1 MDKNKQYIVITAGGT
16 GGHIF
21 PANSL
26 RKGLSDLKKYR
37 VRFITDT
44 RGSSFID
51 GTSSRDSTLVI
62 PTIRPSVIRIFSLP
76 LEFNKFLFSVAKILF
91 MFLRDRPSLIV
102 GFGGYAS
109 LPTLIAGFLSGI
121 PVIIHE
127 SNAVMGRTNRWFLP
141 FAKAAMVN
149 FQSVIGVDKAYIN
162 KLKLTGTPVREC
174 ISKFSSKKR
183 INSDEFN
190 ILVIGGSQ
198 GSKIV
203 SEAVPKA
210 IVSLPQEM
218 RSKIAVWQ
226 QVRPGQEELASSLY
240 KGMVKDFTVSTFF
253 SDKAN
258 DAMNIGELMF
268 NADLVIA
275 RAGASTISEI
285 ETLGKSSVL
294 IPFAAAKD
302 DHQLHN
308 ANMLAKKD
316 AAIIINE
323 SDDMVDQLTDVLSG
337 LINNPKAITEM
348 ARKAKSNLHL
358 KSIPSIISIVRL
370 MQRSK

>member
-16 GGHIF
+16 GGHVF
-21 PANSL
+21 PADSL

-44 RGSSFID
+44 RGASFID
-51 GTSSRDSTLVI
+51 TESSRDSALAI
-62 PTIRPSVIRIFSLP
+62 PTIRLSVIKIFSLP
-76 LEFNKFLFSVAKILF
+76 LELNKFIFSVAKILF

-109 LPTLIAGFLSGI
+109 LPTLIAGFLCRI

-127 SNAVMGRTNRWFLP
+127 SNAVMGRANRWFLP

-149 FQSVIGVDKAYIN
+149 FQSVRGVDKGYIN
-162 KLKLTGTPVREC
+162 KLKFTGTPIREC
-174 ISKFSSKKR
+174 ISKFASKKR
-183 INSDEFN
+183 INSDGFN

-210 IVSLPQEM
+210 IVSLPEEV
-218 RSKIAVWQ
+218 RNKISVWQ
-226 QVRPGQEELASSLY
+226 QVRPEQEELASSLY
-240 KGMVKDFTVSTFF
+240 KRMVRDFTVSTFF
-253 SDKAN
+253 SDKPN
-258 DAMNIGELMF
+258 DEMNIGELMF

-285 ETLGKSSVL
+285 ETLGKPSIL

-302 DHQLHN
+302 DHQFHN
-308 ANMLAKKD
+308 ASMLAKKD

-323 SDDMVDQLTDVLSG
+323 SDEMVDQLTDVLSG
-337 LINNPKAITEM
+337 LINNPKAVGEM
-348 ARKAKSNLHL
+348 ARNAKSNIHL
-358 KSIPSIISIVRL
+358 KSIASIIQII
-370 MQRSK
+370 KTYAEI